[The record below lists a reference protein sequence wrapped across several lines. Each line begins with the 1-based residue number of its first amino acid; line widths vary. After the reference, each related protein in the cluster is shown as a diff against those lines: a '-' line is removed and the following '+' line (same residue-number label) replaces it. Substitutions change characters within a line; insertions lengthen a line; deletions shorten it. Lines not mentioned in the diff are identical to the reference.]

1 MQLNI
6 INSIATAIRVK
17 ICALFLWVPRAAKLR
32 LYYEVSN
39 LCQGGKVP
47 HALEC
52 GVLKQNKVEKK
63 LFLFEGG
70 SGKFQIFVK
79 ALC

>member
-1 MQLNI
+1 MKFQI
-6 INSIATAIRVK
+6 FVK
-17 ICALFLWVPRAAKLR
+17 GEQYL
-32 LYYEVSN
+32 
-39 LCQGGKVP
+39 P

-52 GVLKQNKVEKK
+52 GVLEQIKVENK